1 MKGLLLFIS
10 MSTANIDY
18 ITQSKTNPSVKR
30 LEQFLADESLKA
42 ENKSPYSNIIDQ
54 GLGRVFKM
62 PFKHSK
68 LNGDLGT
75 AQSYDELVQMTST
88 YGGYQVRN
96 TKTKIDMFFELLE
109 AARLSGAVMNFAE
122 KQFFTVQGTQEVR
135 NYDDIDFASSNKNK
149 TKQIENSRSPP
160 DLDPDEIDGENGG
173 GGGYESQELD
183 DNEVVEE
190 NPFAEMD
197 DLVRSDDEDDE
208 SANGGKS
215 DLIELGVGAATSGSK
230 IVSASTVD
238 AEEEKYDREFT
249 HSGIMLDF
257 DIFQRKSERQFRHTQ
272 YYQFVYDIAGILNEI
287 LDWKEYADSNDGNV
301 NIWVA
306 FIAKPEVVPI
316 AHPKYGDCYKDG
328 FHVLIPGVQVTK
340 NVKRYIIHLINE
352 RGMLNDT
359 FRGCEFLNPINEL
372 LDVNSRSVPVL
383 FLGNAKRG
391 KQPYVFECLYHIAL
405 RLNNKMPV
413 VQGRNDFDPIPDIG
427 GPMRKV
433 PDPRDRRKKIE
444 VKAPE
449 RFKYNLCHELSLCY
463 EAPGNC
469 LIKKLKFECIPSLKA
484 DIDAFCERRTGEI
497 LKDSELRDTANRVTE
512 LSVRNSEAAYLQQV
526 LNIISQDRVREYD
539 SWKAVIIML
548 ARRNPEYKP
557 LAAWFSQRFPSSY
570 ANNAMAVIDS
580 LFDWVAKNR
589 PDENDPA
596 VRRVRS
602 IGTLFDWAK
611 HDNPQ
616 KYEEIQNM
624 NAFML
629 LQKLILKN
637 DGALNDANL
646 AKVLWTMFRNK
657 FVFALNPLA
666 TTKNKQ
672 GEWYEFVLPTDNLG
686 RNTSAVYK
694 YRKELYP
701 YTLDSYINEK
711 LPEFIAQVREWVQ
724 ERRDA
729 QDADEEWQKYYDSVY
744 KKLKQTSQTL
754 GNAGKSTAII
764 SKCENEFLDRG
775 FVEQLDTNKHV
786 LGVGNGV
793 LRLFPQTELIQ
804 QYHDIPISRYTDVE
818 YIPYDPRN
826 PFIAETEKAIR
837 DLFYNEDGP
846 ETDAFEFTMMYL
858 ASTLDA
864 RSKIP
869 LLFIWL
875 GEGGNGKSFLLEL
888 HINTLRLV
896 PAGGYG
902 AKLGVEFL
910 TVHRPAANASNP
922 AMMVL
927 KSARFVYFSESE
939 KGDVLRMGN
948 IKEITSETLSARN
961 HHESQDNFR
970 ANCHFVFASNNDP
983 RVGGS
988 DHGTWR
994 RIIVYRFKMKFVPN
1008 PDPANWQERKQDS
1021 KWIDYAP
1028 SSIQYRRAYLS
1039 ILVHWYEVYREK
1051 YNSNLHQIPKPTID
1065 RETSEYRKEQDT
1077 MHRFL
1082 EEKVIRVGPGSE
1094 EAPTEKIPLAEV
1106 ARAYIKWYQSK
1117 IDDIKISDVEIIKDL
1132 KSSKLKRWIEE
1143 KYKEFMLTEHIIL
1156 KANEWWDATHKQILV
1171 NPGSGNSTGGPMTA
1185 DQVDWKAAGKS
1196 AKKVVTDDLDFDDE
1210 STMEPSTVPS
1220 PKKTKKG
1227 SPQRQGKASKIFLT
1241 EEDILP
1247 KTSTKKQP
1255 IKPKAKPPVKKTS
1268 LKATER
1274 KAQDNIVVVDDLD
1287 DVPLQED
1294 FVEIDDDLE

>member
-1 MKGLLLFIS
+1 
-10 MSTANIDY
+10 MSTANIEY
-18 ITQSKTNPSVKR
+18 ITQSKTNPAIKR

-42 ENKSPYSNIIDQ
+42 ETKSPYSNIIDQ
-54 GLGRVFKM
+54 GLGRTFKI

-75 AQSYDELVQMTST
+75 AQSYDELLQMTST

-96 TKTKIDMFFELLE
+96 TKTKIDMFFELVE
-109 AARLSGAVMNFAE
+109 AARLTGAVMNFAE
-122 KQFFTVQGTQEVR
+122 KQFFTVPGNQKVR
-135 NYDDIDFASSNKNK
+135 NYDDIDFEPSKITTNKPNLNI
-149 TKQIENSRSPP
+149 TNETDEVSDVENS
-160 DLDPDEIDGENGG
+160 EN
-173 GGGYESQELD
+173 LD
-183 DNEVVEE
+183 DANSENLEE
-190 NPFAEMD
+190 NPFAAIENMVDSEDENTSKNTLIDLEVGNSKVVDNED
-197 DLVRSDDEDDE
+197 DGDEDD
-208 SANGGKS
+208 
-215 DLIELGVGAATSGSK
+215 
-230 IVSASTVD
+230 
-238 AEEEKYDREFT
+238 KYDKEFT

-301 NIWVA
+301 NVWIA

-316 AHPKYGDCYKDG
+316 AHPKYGDCFKDG

-359 FRGCEFLNPINEL
+359 FRGCEFLNPVNEL

-383 FLGNAKRG
+383 LLGNAKRG
-391 KQPYVFECLYHIAL
+391 KEPYTFECLYHVAL

-413 VQGRNDFDPIPDIG
+413 VQGRNDFDPIPEIG
-427 GPMRKV
+427 GPIRKV
-433 PDPRDRRKKIE
+433 PDPRDRRKKIDA
-444 VKAPE
+444 KTPE
-449 RFKYNLCHELSLCY
+449 RYKYNLCHELSLCY

-469 LIKKLKFECIPSLKA
+469 LIKKLKFECIPSIKA

-589 PDENDPA
+589 PDDNDPT

-602 IGTLFDWAK
+602 IGTLFEWAK

-616 KYEEIQNM
+616 KFEEIQNM

-629 LQKLILKN
+629 LQKLVFKN

-672 GEWYEFVLPTDNLG
+672 GEWYEFVLPSDNLG
-686 RNTSAVYK
+686 RNTSAIYK

-711 LPEFIAQVREWVQ
+711 LPDFIAQVREWILERKNAQ
-724 ERRDA
+724 ES
-729 QDADEEWQKYYDSVY
+729 DEESQKYYDSIY
-744 KKLKQTSQTL
+744 KKLKQTSQSL

-804 QYHDIPISRYTDVE
+804 QYHDIPISRFTDVE
-818 YIPYDPRN
+818 YLPYDPRN
-826 PFIAETEKAIR
+826 PFVAETEKAIR

-846 ETDAFEFTMMYL
+846 ETDAFEYTMMYL

-927 KSARFVYFSESE
+927 KTARFVYFSESE
-939 KGDVLRMGN
+939 KGDILRMGN

-1008 PDPANWQERKQDS
+1008 PDPSNWQERKQDS

-1039 ILVHWYEVYREK
+1039 ILVHWYEIYREK

-1065 RETSEYRKEQDT
+1065 RETSDYRKEQDT

-1082 EEKVIRVGPGSE
+1082 EEKVIRIGAGTE
-1094 EAPTEKIPLAEV
+1094 ESPTEKIPLAEV

-1117 IDDIKISDVEIIKDL
+1117 IDDIKISDVEVLKDL

-1156 KANEWWDATHKQILV
+1156 KANEWWDSVNKQILV
-1171 NPGSGNSTGGPMTA
+1171 NPGSGNSNSGPMTN
-1185 DQVDWKAAGKS
+1185 DQVNWKPNEKFNN
-1196 AKKVVTDDLDFDDE
+1196 KIEITDDLDDE
-1210 STMEPSTVPS
+1210 SIMEPSTIPS
-1220 PKKTKKG
+1220 PTKSNKSSQLNTIKK
-1227 SPQRQGKASKIFLT
+1227 
-1241 EEDILP
+1241 ELP
-1247 KTSTKKQP
+1247 KLKFDKKSNDKKSNVNKTNL
-1255 IKPKAKPPVKKTS
+1255 KPSEK
-1268 LKATER
+1268 
-1274 KAQDNIVVVDDLD
+1274 KAQDNIIIVDDLD
-1287 DVPLQED
+1287 DIQIVED
-1294 FVEIDDDLE
+1294 SINIEDDL

>member
-1 MKGLLLFIS
+1 
-10 MSTANIDY
+10 MSTTNIDY
-18 ITQSKTNPSVKR
+18 ITQTKTNSSVKK
-30 LEQFLADESLKA
+30 LEQFLADENLKA
-42 ENKSPYSNIIDQ
+42 EIKSPYSNIIDQ
-54 GLGRVFKM
+54 GLGRTFTM

-68 LNGDLGT
+68 LNQDLGS
-75 AQSYDELVQMTST
+75 AQDYDQLVQMTST

-109 AARLSGAVMNFAE
+109 AARLSGAIMNFAE
-122 KQFFTVQGTQEVR
+122 KQFFTIPGVQQVR
-135 NYDDIDFASSNKNK
+135 NYDDIDYGLTTKKSAKMIEESN
-149 TKQIENSRSPP
+149 RPP
-160 DLDPDEIDGENGG
+160 QLEDDPESIYEPPEID
-173 GGGYESQELD
+173 
-183 DNEVVEE
+183 E
-190 NPFAEMD
+190 NPFANIENM
-197 DLVRSDDEDDE
+197 VHTDEEEQENDQENDE
-208 SANGGKS
+208 TSNG
-215 DLIELGVGAATSGSK
+215 LIELGDTTGAQMA
-230 IVSASTVD
+230 TVD
-238 AEEEKYDREFT
+238 EEEKYDREFT

-257 DIFQRKSERQFRHTQ
+257 DIFQKKNERQFRHTQ

-287 LDWKEYADSNDGNV
+287 LDWKEYADTNDGNV
-301 NIWVA
+301 NVWVG

-316 AHPKYGDCYKDG
+316 VHPKYGDCYKDG

-391 KQPYVFECLYHIAL
+391 KQPYVFECLYHVAL

-413 VQGRNDFDPIPDIG
+413 VQGRNDFDPIPEIG
-427 GPMRKV
+427 GPNRKV
-433 PDPRDRRKKIE
+433 PDPRDRRKKIDM
-444 VKAPE
+444 KAPE

-463 EAPGNC
+463 EAPGG

-484 DIDAFCERRTGEI
+484 DIDAFCERRSGEI
-497 LKDSELRDTANRVTE
+497 LKDSELRDTANKVTE

-539 SWKAVIIML
+539 SWKGVIIML
-548 ARRNPEYKP
+548 ARRSQEYKP
-557 LAAWFSQRFPSSY
+557 LAAWFSQRFPTSY
-570 ANNAMAVIDS
+570 ANNAMSVIDS
-580 LFDWVAKNR
+580 LFDWVAKNK

-602 IGTLFDWAK
+602 VGTLYDWAK
-611 HDNPQ
+611 HDNPK
-616 KYEEIQNM
+616 KYEEIQNL

-686 RNTSAVYK
+686 RNSSAIYK

-729 QDADEEWQKYYDSVY
+729 QDADEEWQKYYDAVY

-775 FVEQLDTNKHV
+775 FIEQLDTNKHI

-804 QYHDIPISRYTDVE
+804 QYHDIPISRYTDVD

-869 LLFIWL
+869 LLYIWL

-896 PAGGYG
+896 PIGGYG

-910 TVHRPAANASNP
+910 TTHRPAANASNP

-1028 SSIQYRRAYLS
+1028 SSLQYRRAYLS
-1039 ILVHWYEVYREK
+1039 ILVHWYGIYREK

-1082 EEKVIRVGPGSE
+1082 EEKVIRIGPGSGD
-1094 EAPTEKIPLAEV
+1094 APTEKIPLAEV

-1117 IDDIKISDVEIIKDL
+1117 IDDIRISDVEVIKDL

-1156 KANEWWDATHKQILV
+1156 KANEWWDAQNKQILI
-1171 NPGSGNSTGGPMTA
+1171 NPSSGNPTSGPLTA
-1185 DQVDWKAAGKS
+1185 DQVNWKAAGKS
-1196 AKKVVTDDLDFDDE
+1196 KKVIDDLDIDDE
-1210 STMEPSTVPS
+1210 ESIMEPSTVPS
-1220 PKKTKKG
+1220 PKKDNKKVN
-1227 SPQRQGKASKIFLT
+1227 SPPKSTTSVSSKT
-1241 EEDILP
+1241 NANN
-1247 KTSTKKQP
+1247 KTSS
-1255 IKPKAKPPVKKTS
+1255 KAKPAVTKKTS
-1268 LKATER
+1268 LKPNE
-1274 KAQDNIVVVDDLD
+1274 KKGQDNIVIVDDLD
-1287 DVPLQED
+1287 DVYIEED
-1294 FVEIDDDLE
+1294 FVDMDDDLE